1 MILQYNPAI
10 STMAAT
16 TMVDPTKT
24 KALPNHFV
32 LIICVCT
39 QALSFT
45 FKAKKLGML
54 SINGK
59 NQEARMIT

>member
-10 STMAAT
+10 STMAANK
-16 TMVDPTKT
+16 MVDRTKK

-32 LIICVCT
+32 ITCVRT
-39 QALSFT
+39 HLLSFT
-45 FKAKKLGML
+45 FKAKNLGML